1 MKTELFAPVLAWLEA
16 GAPHTPEGIG
26 FNMGHFVEPDEGDF
40 DLNTCGTACCIA
52 GAVQQFN
59 GLPLP
64 DGEPWAQIK
73 EIGGA
78 IGMTEDQSLRLFFAA
93 DKLVSNEGLSW
104 PAAGSLL
111 PGKDDL
117 SDITPQRAAKT
128 LRHFMETGEVVWA

>member
-1 MKTELFAPVLAWLEA
+1 MKIELFQPVLAWLEA

-59 GLPLP
+59 KLPPTDLNSVRA
-64 DGEPWAQIK
+64 DINALGKKLGMSLQQIL
-73 EIGGA
+73 G
-78 IGMTEDQSLRLFFAA
+78 LFFAA
-93 DKLVSNEGLSW
+93 DTLQRGEWGDYPNTGALLNGEDLNKVT
-104 PAAGSLL
+104 PAM
-111 PGKDDL
+111 
-117 SDITPQRAAKT
+117 AAKT